1 MPLNIPVNQSKQ
13 KITAL
18 LRIFVDAANL
28 NQTPEKVIDRIYESN
43 IVIDSNDFDDTKK
56 SYLIGYHT
64 DDPIESPVLSILL
77 VSNYRHRLPA
87 KPDFVVKFH
96 NGIPDSFNE
105 LLIPLAGNQYEP
117 VELATILSSNASI
130 NELCNIKPDE
140 IVNKS
145 YDIMNFFDYDLE
157 LQDIPITAKL
167 LNTDKQATTLLALIL
182 TISASQFTINP

>member
-18 LRIFVDAANL
+18 LHTFVDAANL

-105 LLIPLAGNQYEP
+105 LMLPISGNRYEP
-117 VELATILSSNASI
+117 VELATILSSNAAI

-157 LQDIPITAKL
+157 LQNIPITAKL

>member
-18 LRIFVDAANL
+18 LHTFVDAANL
-28 NQTPEKVIDRIYESN
+28 NQTPEKVIDRIYDTN

-117 VELATILSSNASI
+117 VALATILSSNAAI

-140 IVNKS
+140 IVKKF
-145 YDIMNFFDYDLE
+145 YDIMDFFDYSLE
-157 LQDIPITAKL
+157 LQNIPITAKL
-167 LNTDKQATTLLALIL
+167 LNNDEQATTLLALIL

>member
-1 MPLNIPVNQSKQ
+1 MPLSIPANQSKQ

-117 VELATILSSNASI
+117 VELATILSSNAAI

>member
-1 MPLNIPVNQSKQ
+1 MPLSIPANQSKQ

-64 DDPIESPVLSILL
+64 DDPIESPVISILL

-117 VELATILSSNASI
+117 VELATILSSNAAI

>member
-18 LRIFVDAANL
+18 LHTFVDAANL
-28 NQTPEKVIDRIYESN
+28 SQTPEKVIDRIYDTN
-43 IVIDSNDFDDTKK
+43 IVINSNDIDDIKNG
-56 SYLIGYHT
+56 YLIGYHT

-105 LLIPLAGNQYEP
+105 MMLPISGNRYEP
-117 VELATILSSNASI
+117 VELATILSSNAAI

-157 LQDIPITAKL
+157 LQNIPITAKL

-182 TISASQFTINP
+182 TISTSQFTIRP

>member
-117 VELATILSSNASI
+117 VELATILSSNAAI

-157 LQDIPITAKL
+157 LQNIPITAKL